1 MVRPEQ
7 RKGANGR
14 GTPKQFVKYQTSEEN
29 KERLR
34 TLARDWNHPRRC
46 QQIIG
51 YSKQRCKRWALKGKK
66 YCFKCGQ
73 RSKPQIAEAARYVTR
88 NKMTIRF
95 YRKFLGPSLREAME
109 EMLCARE
116 DEQMSL
122 LEELALMRNMAG
134 EAIGLYQGALSIGL
148 LPNGQP
154 DPTKEQARRLA
165 ITNAVS
171 LMSASLEQVRVMAK
185 TASDIS
191 AQGKD
196 KYSIATLEVIV
207 EQIVKMVDQCFG
219 DNDEGIKAFN
229 LLIRENLK
237 IPKRGVDG
245 TELTPDQ
252 DVLDMDATIPR
263 AE

>member
-7 RKGANGR
+7 RNGK
-14 GTPKQFVKYQTSEEN
+14 GTPKQFKAFIYSEAN

-34 TLARDWNHPRRC
+34 KLARDYDHPRRC
-46 QQIIG
+46 KRIIQWRG
-51 YSKQRCKRWALKGKK
+51 ERCKRWALKGSD

-73 RSKPQIAEAARYVTR
+73 NRKNGTKPGTGLIARD
-88 NKMTIRF
+88 KMALRF
-95 YRKFLGPSLREAME
+95 YKKFLGPTLREAME
-109 EMLCARE
+109 EMLCMRE

-134 EAIGLYQGALSIGL
+134 EAIALYQGALQIGVKPDGTL
-148 LPNGQP
+148 

-165 ITNAVS
+165 ITNACS

-196 KYSIATLEVIV
+196 KYSIQTLEVIV
-207 EQIVKMVDQCFG
+207 DQIVKMVDQCFG
-219 DNDEGIKAFN
+219 EYDEEIKAFN
-229 LLIRENLK
+229 ILIREQLK

-245 TELTPDQ
+245 TELTPDM
-252 DVLDMDATIPR
+252 DVAEMDSTIPR
-263 AE
+263 AQ